1 MKIKRVLWRNITSY
15 GNRVQTIDFEN
26 NPGFYMLMG
35 ENATG
40 KSSFLSCITFGLYG
54 KVNNKKLK
62 DLANRKNK
70 NGWVRVELE
79 SKGRQIVIERGV
91 APTSLDVTVDGKRYD
106 ESGKKNVQEY
116 LEDELYGMPYY
127 VFDNLISLNI
137 NDFKSFINMSPSDKR
152 AIIDRLF
159 SLDVINQMR
168 ELLKSDAKEVKSM
181 LDSVTAEMDW
191 LESSIEKNNA
201 RLKDTERR
209 LNEQK
214 TTTVNE
220 LKDRAKEL
228 EESVASSKQEKE
240 KIDSVKDVIQKKK
253 STMEDTIRSSR
264 YELKTL
270 EEKMKFFDKKTCP
283 TCEREM
289 AEDFSEMRKQEL
301 SSQMDSIRSMV
312 DKVMPDYEKVLEKW
326 EQVQTVERSFYKKEA
341 EIKANLSAVKREI
354 DEIARKQNVSEDT
367 KAIREMIQ
375 ENEQSLSEK
384 AKEKSKAE
392 SMVNFNKVVD
402 QLLGEKGVKQL
413 AIQSILPMFNKYI
426 KDLCL
431 EMSVDYDIRFD
442 EEFNAIL
449 THLGEEISP
458 VSLSTGETKKVDIV
472 VLLSLIKLVK
482 MKFPMLNILF
492 LDEVFSSV
500 DTNNVYHMIRSLG
513 KITRELKLNTIVVN
527 HSSLPHE
534 EFDYILRTS
543 KNNGFSSIE
552 LEKIS

>member
-62 DLANRKNK
+62 DIANRKNK
-70 NGWVRVELE
+70 NGWVRVEIE

-91 APTSLDVTVDGKRYD
+91 SPTILEVTVDGKRYD
-106 ESGKKNVQEY
+106 ESGKKNVQDY

-168 ELLKSDAKEVKSM
+168 ELLKVDAKEVKSL
-181 LDSVTAEMDW
+181 LDSVAAEIEW
-191 LESSIEKNNA
+191 IESSIEKNSV
-201 RLKDTERR
+201 RLKETERR

-214 TTTVNE
+214 ESTVND
-220 LKDRAKEL
+220 LKTRALEL
-228 EESVASSKQEKE
+228 EESIASSRAEKE
-240 KIDSVKDVIQKKK
+240 KIESVKDAIRKKK
-253 STMEDTIRSSR
+253 TEIEESIRSSKYR
-264 YELKTL
+264 IGTL
-270 EEKMKFFDKKTCP
+270 EERVKFFDKEVCP
-283 TCEREM
+283 TCEREISN
-289 AEDFSEMRKQEL
+289 DFGKEKKDILISEIVTLKSAVQEA
-301 SSQMDSIRSMV
+301 
-312 DKVMPDYEKVLEKW
+312 MPNYEKVLEKW
-326 EQVQTVERSFYKKEA
+326 QQVETVEKSFYKKEA
-341 EIKANLSAVKREI
+341 EIRANLSSVKREI
-354 DEIARKQNVSEDT
+354 DEIEKRKASNEDT
-367 KAIREMIQ
+367 ITIRDMIK
-375 ENEQSLSEK
+375 ENELSLTQK
-384 AKEKSKAE
+384 QKERSKAE
-392 SMVNFNKVVD
+392 SAVNFNKVVD
-402 QLLGEKGVKQL
+402 QILGEKGVKQL

-426 KDLCL
+426 HDLCQ
-431 EMSVDYDIRFD
+431 EMSVDYEIMFD

-458 VSLSTGETKKVDIV
+458 VSLSTGEAKKVDII

-500 DTNNVYHMIRSLG
+500 DTNNMYHMIRSLG

-527 HSSLPHE
+527 HSILPHE

-552 LEKIS
+552 LEKVG

>member
-79 SKGRQIVIERGV
+79 SKGRNIVVERGV
-91 APTSLDVTVDGKRYD
+91 APTSLEVTVDGKRYD
-106 ESGKKNVQEY
+106 ESGKKNVQDY
-116 LEDELYGMPYY
+116 LEEELYGMPYY

-168 ELLKSDAKEVKSM
+168 ELLKSDANEVKSI
-181 LDSVTAEMDW
+181 LSAVTSEIEW
-191 LESSIEKNNA
+191 LNASIVKNNTKLEQIVGALKEKKESTITDLKERA
-201 RLKDTERR
+201 R
-209 LNEQK
+209 
-214 TTTVNE
+214 
-220 LKDRAKEL
+220 EL
-228 EESVASSKQEKE
+228 EESALSSREEKA
-240 KIDSVKDVIQKKK
+240 KIDSVKSTIQKKK
-253 STMEDTIRSSR
+253 SSLEESIRSSK
-264 YELKTL
+264 YEIKSL
-270 EEKMKFFDKKTCP
+270 EERIKFFEKKTCP

-289 AEDFSEMRKQEL
+289 EESFSEMRKSEL
-301 SSQMDSIRSMV
+301 TSHITSLRSSIDSI
-312 DKVMPDYEKVLEKW
+312 MPDYEKMVDKLD
-326 EQVQTVERSFYKKEA
+326 QVQEVERSFYKKEA
-341 EIKANLSAVKREI
+341 EIKANLSNVKKEI
-354 DEIARKQNVSEDT
+354 YDLEKTQNISEDT
-367 KAIREMIQ
+367 KAIRDMIA
-375 ENEQSLSEK
+375 ESEATLEEK
-384 AKEKSKAE
+384 QKEKNKAE
-392 SMVNFNKVVD
+392 SMVNFNKVAD
-402 QLLGEKGVKQL
+402 QLLGEKGIKQV
-413 AIQSILPMFNKYI
+413 AIQSILPMFNGYI
-426 KDLCL
+426 RELCA
-431 EMSVDYDIRFD
+431 EMNVDYDIRFD
-442 EEFNAIL
+442 EEFNAVL
-449 THLGEEISP
+449 MHLGEEISP
-458 VSLSTGETKKVDIV
+458 ASLSTGETKKVDII

-543 KNNGFSSIE
+543 KNNGFSSID
-552 LEKIS
+552 LEKVS

>member
-1 MKIKRVLWRNITSY
+1 MKIKRVLWRNMTSY

-91 APTSLDVTVDGKRYD
+91 SPTTLDVTVDGKRYD
-106 ESGKKNVQEY
+106 ESGKKNVQDY
-116 LEDELYGMPYY
+116 LEEELYGMPYY

-137 NDFKSFINMSPSDKR
+137 NDFKSFVNMSPSDKR
-152 AIIDRLF
+152 GIIDRLF

-168 ELLKSDAKEVKSM
+168 ELLKSDAGEVKSM
-181 LDSVTAEMDW
+181 LASVTSEIEW
-191 LESSIEKNNA
+191 LASSIAKNSA
-201 RLKDTERR
+201 RLEEVVNLLKEQKETTTTE
-209 LNEQK
+209 LNE
-214 TTTVNE
+214 
-220 LKDRAKEL
+220 RAKEL
-228 EESVASSKQEKE
+228 EASVASSKVEKE
-240 KIDSVKDVIQKKK
+240 KIDTVKSTIQKKK
-253 STMEDTIRSSR
+253 SSLEESIRTAR
-264 YELKTL
+264 YEIKSL
-270 EEKMKFFDKKTCP
+270 EERMKFFEKKTCP

-289 AEDFSEMRKQEL
+289 EESFSEMRKAEL
-301 SSQMDSIRSMV
+301 GSHIESLRSSLDSV
-312 DKVMPDYEKVLEKW
+312 TPDYEKVLEKW
-326 EQVQTVERSFYKKEA
+326 EQVQSVERSFYKKEA
-341 EIKANLSAVKREI
+341 EIKANLASVKREI
-354 DEIARKQNVSEDT
+354 SELERKQNTSEDT
-367 KAIREMIQ
+367 KAIRDMIQ
-375 ENEQSLSEK
+375 ESEASLEEK
-384 AKEKSKAE
+384 QKERSKAE

-402 QLLGEKGVKQL
+402 QLLGEKGIKQL

-426 KDLCL
+426 RDLSI
-431 EMSVDYDIRFD
+431 EMNVDYDIRFD
-442 EEFNAIL
+442 EEFNAVL

-458 VSLSTGETKKVDIV
+458 VSLSTGETKKVDII
-472 VLLSLIKLVK
+472 VLLALIKLVK

-500 DTNNVYHMIRSLG
+500 DTNNVYHMVRSLG

-543 KNNGFSSIE
+543 KNNGFSSIDI
-552 LEKIS
+552 EKVS

>member
-91 APTSLDVTVDGKRYD
+91 SPTTLEVIVDGKRYD
-106 ESGKKNVQEY
+106 ESGKKNVQDY

-152 AIIDRLF
+152 SIIDRLF

-181 LDSVTAEMDW
+181 LDSVTSEMEW

-201 RLKDTERR
+201 RLKETERR

-220 LKDRAKEL
+220 LKDRAREL
-228 EESVASSKQEKE
+228 EESISSSKQEKE
-240 KIDSVKDVIQKKK
+240 KIDNVKDVIQKKK

-264 YELKTL
+264 YELKGL
-270 EEKMKFFDKKTCP
+270 EEKLRFFDKKTCP

-289 AEDFSEMRKQEL
+289 EESFSDMRRNEL
-301 SSQMDSIRSMV
+301 SAQIDSIKSMV
-312 DKVMPDYEKVLEKW
+312 DQVMPDYEKVLEKW
-326 EQVQTVERSFYKKEA
+326 EQVQSVERSFYKKEA
-341 EIKANLSAVKREI
+341 EIKANLSSVKREI
-354 DEIARKQNVSEDT
+354 QEIERRQNVSEDT
-367 KAIREMIQ
+367 KAIRDMIQ

-384 AKEKSKAE
+384 AKEKAKAE

-426 KDLCL
+426 KDLCI

-442 EEFNAIL
+442 EEFNAVL

-534 EFDYILRTS
+534 EFDFILRTS

>member
-79 SKGRQIVIERGV
+79 SKGRNIVVERGV
-91 APTSLDVTVDGKRYD
+91 APTSLEVTVDGKRYD
-106 ESGKKNVQEY
+106 ESGKKNVQDY
-116 LEDELYGMPYY
+116 LEEELYGMPYY

-168 ELLKSDAKEVKSM
+168 ELLRSDANEVKSI
-181 LDSVTAEMDW
+181 LSAVTSEIEW
-191 LESSIEKNNA
+191 LNASIVKNNTKLEQIVGALKEKKESTITDLKERA
-201 RLKDTERR
+201 R
-209 LNEQK
+209 
-214 TTTVNE
+214 
-220 LKDRAKEL
+220 EL
-228 EESVASSKQEKE
+228 EESALSSREEKA
-240 KIDSVKDVIQKKK
+240 KIDSVKSTIQKKK
-253 STMEDTIRSSR
+253 SSLEESIRSSK
-264 YELKTL
+264 YEIKSL
-270 EEKMKFFDKKTCP
+270 EERIKFFEKKTCP

-289 AEDFSEMRKQEL
+289 EESFSEMRKSEL
-301 SSQMDSIRSMV
+301 TSHITSLRSSIDSI
-312 DKVMPDYEKVLEKW
+312 MPDYEKMVDKLD
-326 EQVQTVERSFYKKEA
+326 QVQEVERSFYKKEA
-341 EIKANLSAVKREI
+341 EIKANLSNVKKEI
-354 DEIARKQNVSEDT
+354 YDLEKTQNISEDT
-367 KAIREMIQ
+367 KAIRDMIA
-375 ENEQSLSEK
+375 ESEATLEEK
-384 AKEKSKAE
+384 QKEKNKAE
-392 SMVNFNKVVD
+392 SMVNFNKVAD
-402 QLLGEKGVKQL
+402 QLLGEKGIKQV
-413 AIQSILPMFNKYI
+413 AIQSILPMFNGYI
-426 KDLCL
+426 RELCA
-431 EMSVDYDIRFD
+431 EMNVDYDIRFD
-442 EEFNAIL
+442 EEFNAVL
-449 THLGEEISP
+449 MHLGEEISP
-458 VSLSTGETKKVDIV
+458 ASLSTGETKKVDII

-543 KNNGFSSIE
+543 KNNGFSSID
-552 LEKIS
+552 LEKVS

>member
-26 NPGFYMLMG
+26 NPGFYMLLG

-40 KSSFLSCITFGLYG
+40 KSSFLSCITFALYG

-62 DLANRKNK
+62 DIANRKNK
-70 NGWVRVELE
+70 NGWVRIELE

-106 ESGKKNVQEY
+106 ESGKKNVQDY
-116 LEDELYGMPYY
+116 LEEELYGMPYY

-137 NDFKSFINMSPSDKR
+137 NDFKSFVNMTPSDKR
-152 AIIDRLF
+152 SIIDRLF
-159 SLDVINQMR
+159 SLDVVNQMR
-168 ELLKSDAKEVKSM
+168 ELLKSDAGEVKS
-181 LDSVTAEMDW
+181 LLSSVTSEIEW
-191 LESSIEKNNA
+191 LESSIAKNSSRLEETEK
-201 RLKDTERR
+201 R

-214 TTTVNE
+214 TSTINDLLE
-220 LKDRAKEL
+220 RAKEL
-228 EESVASSKQEKE
+228 EESIVSSKEEKS
-240 KIDSVKDVIQKKK
+240 KIDGVKDIIQKKK
-253 STMEDTIRSSR
+253 STMEETIRSSR
-264 YELKTL
+264 YEIKSI
-270 EEKMKFFDKKTCP
+270 EERIKFFEKKTCP

-289 AEDFSEMRKQEL
+289 EESFSEMRKAEL
-301 SSQMDSIRSMV
+301 KVHISSLQTSIDS
-312 DKVMPDYEKVLEKW
+312 VMPDYEKVLTKW
-326 EQVQTVERSFYKKEA
+326 EQVQTIERSFYKKEA
-341 EIKANLSAVKREI
+341 EIKANLMSVKREI
-354 DEIARKQNVSEDT
+354 SEIEKKSNNSEDT
-367 KAIREMIQ
+367 KAIRDMIL
-375 ENEQSLSEK
+375 ESETALLEK
-384 AKEKSKAE
+384 QKERSKAE

-402 QLLGEKGVKQL
+402 QLLGDKGIKQL

-426 KDLCL
+426 KDLSI
-431 EMSVDYDIRFD
+431 EMNVDYDIRFD

-458 VSLSTGETKKVDIV
+458 ASLSTGETKKVDII
-472 VLLSLIKLVK
+472 VLLALIKLVK

-500 DTNNVYHMIRSLG
+500 DTNNVYHMIKSLG

-527 HSSLPHE
+527 HSTLPHE

-543 KNNGFSSIE
+543 KNNGFSSID
-552 LEKIS
+552 LEKVS

>member
-15 GNRVQTIDFEN
+15 GNRVQTIDFEK

-35 ENATG
+35 DNASG

-62 DLANRKNK
+62 DLANRKNR

-91 APTSLDVTVDGKRYD
+91 APTKLEVTVDGKLYD
-106 ESGKKNVQEY
+106 ESGKKNVQAY
-116 LEDELYGMPYY
+116 LEEELYGMPYY

-152 AIIDRLF
+152 GIIDRLF

-168 ELLKSDAKEVKSM
+168 ELLKDDSKEIKSM
-181 LDSVTAEMDW
+181 LSNVTSEITW
-191 LESSIEKNNA
+191 LETSIQKNQL
-201 RLKDTERR
+201 RLQETERR

-214 TTTVNE
+214 NTTIIE
-220 LKDRAKEL
+220 LKEQASELEQSIIESKEEKAKIETVKSTLQEKKSQL
-228 EESVASSKQEKE
+228 EES
-240 KIDSVKDVIQKKK
+240 IRSVK
-253 STMEDTIRSSR
+253 
-264 YELKTL
+264 YEIKGL
-270 EEKMKFFDKKTCP
+270 EERIKFFDKKTCP

-289 AEDFSEMRKQEL
+289 SEDFSQQQKLEL
-301 SSQMDSIRSMV
+301 QNRVQMLQDMV
-312 DKVMPDYEKVLEKW
+312 ETNTPNYEKVVLKW
-326 EQVQTVERSFYKKEA
+326 NQVQDIEKTFYKKEA
-341 EIKANLSAVKREI
+341 EIKSRLSSIRREI
-354 DEIARKQNVSEDT
+354 DELERKQNQSEDT
-367 KAIREMIQ
+367 KAIREMID
-375 ENEQSLSEK
+375 ENERSLSEK
-384 AKEKSKAE
+384 QKELSKTESKAG
-392 SMVNFNKVVD
+392 FNKIVD

-413 AIQSILPMFNKYI
+413 AIQNILPMFNHYI
-426 KDLCL
+426 RELSD
-431 EMSVDYDIRFD
+431 EMNVDYDIRFD

-449 THLGEEISP
+449 THLGETIVPE
-458 VSLSTGETKKVDIV
+458 SLSTGETKKVDIV

-500 DTNNVYHMIRSLG
+500 DMNNVYHMVKSLG

-552 LEKIS
+552 LEKVS

>member
-1 MKIKRVLWRNITSY
+1 
-15 GNRVQTIDFEN
+15 
-26 NPGFYMLMG
+26 MG

-62 DLANRKNK
+62 DIANRKNK
-70 NGWVRVELE
+70 NGWVRVEIE

-91 APTSLDVTVDGKRYD
+91 SPTILEVTVDGKRYD
-106 ESGKKNVQEY
+106 ESGKKNVQDY

-168 ELLKSDAKEVKSM
+168 ELLKVDAKEVKSL
-181 LDSVTAEMDW
+181 LDSVAAEIEW
-191 LESSIEKNNA
+191 IESSIEKNSV
-201 RLKDTERR
+201 RLKETERR

-214 TTTVNE
+214 ESTVND
-220 LKDRAKEL
+220 LKTRALEL
-228 EESVASSKQEKE
+228 EESIASSRAEKE
-240 KIDSVKDVIQKKK
+240 KIESVKDAIRKKK
-253 STMEDTIRSSR
+253 TEIEESIRSSKYR
-264 YELKTL
+264 IGTL
-270 EEKMKFFDKKTCP
+270 EERVKFFDKEVCP
-283 TCEREM
+283 TCEREISN
-289 AEDFSEMRKQEL
+289 DFGKEKKDILISEIVTLKSAVQEA
-301 SSQMDSIRSMV
+301 
-312 DKVMPDYEKVLEKW
+312 MPNYEKVLEKW
-326 EQVQTVERSFYKKEA
+326 QQVETVEKSFYKKEA
-341 EIKANLSAVKREI
+341 EIRANLSSVKREI
-354 DEIARKQNVSEDT
+354 DEIEKRKASNEDT
-367 KAIREMIQ
+367 ITIRDMIK
-375 ENEQSLSEK
+375 ENELSLTQK
-384 AKEKSKAE
+384 QKERSKAE
-392 SMVNFNKVVD
+392 SAVNFNKVVD
-402 QLLGEKGVKQL
+402 QILGEKGVKQL

-426 KDLCL
+426 HDLCQ
-431 EMSVDYDIRFD
+431 EMSVDYEIMFD

-458 VSLSTGETKKVDIV
+458 VSLSTGEAKKVDII

-500 DTNNVYHMIRSLG
+500 DTNNMYHMIRSLG

-527 HSSLPHE
+527 HSILPHE

-552 LEKIS
+552 LEKVG

>member
-15 GNRVQTIDFEN
+15 GNRIQTIDFEN

-79 SKGRQIVIERGV
+79 SKGRQIIIERGV
-91 APTSLDVTVDGKRYD
+91 SPTSLEVTVDGKRYD
-106 ESGKKNVQEY
+106 ESGKKNVQDY

-152 AIIDRLF
+152 GIIDRLF

-168 ELLKSDAKEVKSM
+168 DLLKSDAKEVKSM
-181 LDSVTAEMDW
+181 LDSVTSEMDW

-214 TTTVNE
+214 TTTTNE
-220 LKDRAKEL
+220 LKEHAKEL
-228 EESVASSKQEKE
+228 EESIASSKHEKE
-240 KIDSVKDVIQKKK
+240 KIDTVKDVIQKKK
-253 STMEDTIRSSR
+253 VSTEDTIRSSK
-264 YELKTL
+264 YELKGL
-270 EEKMKFFDKKTCP
+270 EEKMRFFDKKTCP

-289 AEDFSEMRKQEL
+289 EDGFSDMRRHEL
-301 SSQMDSIRSMV
+301 SSQIESIKSIV
-312 DKVMPDYEKVLEKW
+312 NQVMPEYEKILEKW
-326 EQVQTVERSFYKKEA
+326 EQIQSVERSFYKKEA
-341 EIKANLSAVKREI
+341 EIKANISSVKREI
-354 DEIARKQNVSEDT
+354 DEIERKQNVSEDT
-367 KAIREMIQ
+367 KVIREMIQ
-375 ENEQSLSEK
+375 EK
-384 AKEKSKAE
+384 AKAE

-426 KDLCL
+426 KDLCI
-431 EMSVDYDIRFD
+431 EMNVDYDIRFD
-442 EEFNAIL
+442 EEFNAVL

-458 VSLSTGETKKVDIV
+458 VSLSTGETKKVDMV

-482 MKFPMLNILF
+482 MKFTMLNILF

>member
-79 SKGRQIVIERGV
+79 SRGRQIVIERGV
-91 APTSLDVTVDGKRYD
+91 SPTTLDVTVDGRRYD
-106 ESGKKNVQEY
+106 ESGKKNVQDY
-116 LEDELYGMPYY
+116 LEEELYGMPYY

-152 AIIDRLF
+152 GIIDRLF

-168 ELLKSDAKEVKSM
+168 ELLKSDSNEVKSI
-181 LDSVTAEMDW
+181 LNSVTSEIDW
-191 LESSIEKNNA
+191 LYSSITKNNEKLVEIVNLLKEKKDNTLSDLTEQA
-201 RLKDTERR
+201 RK
-209 LNEQK
+209 
-214 TTTVNE
+214 
-220 LKDRAKEL
+220 L
-228 EESVASSKQEKE
+228 EESVLSSREEKS
-240 KIDSVKDVIQKKK
+240 KIDSVKSAIQKKK
-253 STMEDTIRSSR
+253 SSLEESIRSCR
-264 YELKTL
+264 YEIKSL
-270 EEKMKFFDKKTCP
+270 EDRMKFFEKKTCP

-289 AEDFSEMRKQEL
+289 EEGFVEVRKSEL
-301 SSQMDSIRSMV
+301 STHIASLKSSMESS
-312 DKVMPDYEKVLEKW
+312 MPDYEKISEKW
-326 EQVQTVERSFYKKEA
+326 EQVQEVERSFYKKEA
-341 EIKANLSAVKREI
+341 EIKANLSSVKK
-354 DEIARKQNVSEDT
+354 EIAELEKSKNTSEDT
-367 KAIREMIQ
+367 KAIRQMIK
-375 ENEQSLSEK
+375 ESEEALEEK
-384 AKEKSKAE
+384 QKEKSKAE
-392 SMVNFNKVVD
+392 SMANFNKVAD
-402 QLLGEKGVKQL
+402 QLLGEKGIKQV

-426 KDLCL
+426 RDLSQ
-431 EMSVDYDIRFD
+431 EMNIDYEIRFD
-442 EEFNAIL
+442 EEFNAL
-449 THLGEEISP
+449 LGHLGEDISP
-458 VSLSTGETKKVDIV
+458 SSLSTGEAKKVDIV

-500 DTNNVYHMIRSLG
+500 DTNNVYHMVKSLG
-513 KITRELKLNTIVVN
+513 KITRELKLNTVVVN

-543 KNNGFSSIE
+543 KNNGFSAIE
-552 LEKIS
+552 LEKVG

>member
-1 MKIKRVLWRNITSY
+1 
-15 GNRVQTIDFEN
+15 
-26 NPGFYMLMG
+26 
-35 ENATG
+35 
-40 KSSFLSCITFGLYG
+40 
-54 KVNNKKLK
+54 
-62 DLANRKNK
+62 
-70 NGWVRVELE
+70 
-79 SKGRQIVIERGV
+79 
-91 APTSLDVTVDGKRYD
+91 
-106 ESGKKNVQEY
+106 
-116 LEDELYGMPYY
+116 
-127 VFDNLISLNI
+127 
-137 NDFKSFINMSPSDKR
+137 MSPSDKR
-152 AIIDRLF
+152 GIIDRLF

-168 ELLKSDAKEVKSM
+168 DLLKSDAKEVKSM
-181 LDSVTAEMDW
+181 LDSVTSEMDW

-214 TTTVNE
+214 TTTTNE
-220 LKDRAKEL
+220 LKEHAKEL
-228 EESVASSKQEKE
+228 EESIASSKHEKE
-240 KIDSVKDVIQKKK
+240 KIDTVKDVIQKKK
-253 STMEDTIRSSR
+253 VSTEDTIRSSK
-264 YELKTL
+264 YELKGL
-270 EEKMKFFDKKTCP
+270 EEKMRFFDKKTCP

-289 AEDFSEMRKQEL
+289 EDGFSDMRRHEL
-301 SSQMDSIRSMV
+301 SSQIESIKSIV
-312 DKVMPDYEKVLEKW
+312 NQVMPEYEKILEKW
-326 EQVQTVERSFYKKEA
+326 EQIQSVERSFYKKEA
-341 EIKANLSAVKREI
+341 EIKANISSVKREI
-354 DEIARKQNVSEDT
+354 DEIERKQNVSEDT
-367 KAIREMIQ
+367 KVIREMIQ

-384 AKEKSKAE
+384 TKEKAKAE

-426 KDLCL
+426 KDLCI
-431 EMSVDYDIRFD
+431 EMNVDYDIRFD
-442 EEFNAIL
+442 EEFNAVL

-458 VSLSTGETKKVDIV
+458 VSLSTGETKKVDMV

-482 MKFPMLNILF
+482 MKFTMLNILF

>member
-79 SKGRQIVIERGV
+79 SKGRNIVVERGV
-91 APTSLDVTVDGKRYD
+91 APTSLEVTVDGKRYD
-106 ESGKKNVQEY
+106 ESGKKNVQDY
-116 LEDELYGMPYY
+116 LEEELYGMPYY

-168 ELLKSDAKEVKSM
+168 ELLKSDANEVKSI
-181 LDSVTAEMDW
+181 LSAVTSEIEW
-191 LESSIEKNNA
+191 LNASIVKNNTKLEQIVGALKEKKESTITDLKERA
-201 RLKDTERR
+201 R
-209 LNEQK
+209 
-214 TTTVNE
+214 
-220 LKDRAKEL
+220 EL
-228 EESVASSKQEKE
+228 EESALSSREEKA
-240 KIDSVKDVIQKKK
+240 KIDSVKSTIQKKK
-253 STMEDTIRSSR
+253 SSLEESIRSSK
-264 YELKTL
+264 YEIKSL
-270 EEKMKFFDKKTCP
+270 EERIKFFEKKTCP

-289 AEDFSEMRKQEL
+289 EESFSEMRKSEL
-301 SSQMDSIRSMV
+301 TSHITSLRSSIDSI
-312 DKVMPDYEKVLEKW
+312 MPDYEKMVDKLD
-326 EQVQTVERSFYKKEA
+326 QVQEVERSFYKKEA
-341 EIKANLSAVKREI
+341 EIKANLSNVKKEI
-354 DEIARKQNVSEDT
+354 YDLEKTQNISEDT
-367 KAIREMIQ
+367 KAIRDMIA
-375 ENEQSLSEK
+375 ESEAALEEK
-384 AKEKSKAE
+384 QKEKNKAE
-392 SMVNFNKVVD
+392 SMVNFNKVAD
-402 QLLGEKGVKQL
+402 QLLGEKGIKQV
-413 AIQSILPMFNKYI
+413 AIQSILPMFNGYI
-426 KDLCL
+426 RELCA
-431 EMSVDYDIRFD
+431 EMNVDYDIRFD
-442 EEFNAIL
+442 EEFNAVL
-449 THLGEEISP
+449 MHLGEEISP
-458 VSLSTGETKKVDIV
+458 ASLSTGETKKVDII

-543 KNNGFSSIE
+543 KNNGFSSID
-552 LEKIS
+552 LEKVS